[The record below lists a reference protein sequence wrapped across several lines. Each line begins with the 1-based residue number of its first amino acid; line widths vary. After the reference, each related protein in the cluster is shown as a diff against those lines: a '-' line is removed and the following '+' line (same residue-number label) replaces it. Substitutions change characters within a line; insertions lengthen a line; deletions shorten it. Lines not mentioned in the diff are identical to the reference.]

1 MNNLKGIKMND
12 HSLIMGIAALVSA
25 FGLKEIWAVIKKKID
40 VSAKK
45 DEREDQVFINQIQAL
60 TDKINGLELKIQ
72 TLIEENT
79 QLLVKVARMEEKLIL
94 NAKNRVKTRKKR
106 DARD

>member
-79 QLLVKVARMEEKLIL
+79 QLLIKVARMEEKLIL
-94 NAKNRVKTRKKR
+94 NAKNRVKTRRKR

>member
-1 MNNLKGIKMND
+1 MNNFKTVRMDD

-25 FGLKEIWAVIKKKID
+25 FGLKEIWAIVKKKID
-40 VSAKK
+40 IEAQK
-45 DEREDQVFINQIQAL
+45 DEREDEVFINQIKAL
-60 TDKINGLELKIQ
+60 TDKISGLELKIQ

-94 NAKNRVKTRKKR
+94 NAKNRVKPRKKQ